1 MSQKS
6 DVNLMLKAM
15 TIGYVLNFA
24 FGLGGSFFP
33 QESFW
38 QMTLWQC
45 GDSLAI
51 MASVLAS
58 RYVGSR
64 GSNIVAGGFS
74 LLGISY
80 GVSFA
85 SSSIN
90 AINEE
95 KMGTIILP
103 LVPAMLLISLGPF
116 FPKWL
121 RFATLLVVVPFFF
134 MYQNVL
140 QGTYRFDNLSN
151 ALAYSGIQI
160 LGLAWS
166 MMIWQDYRKSGQ

>member
-1 MSQKS
+1 MTQKS
-6 DVNLMLKAM
+6 DVSLMLKAM
-15 TIGYVLNFA
+15 TLGYVLNFA

-103 LVPAMLLISLGPF
+103 LVPAMLLISLGAF

-140 QGTYRFDNLSN
+140 HGTYHFDNLSN

-166 MMIWQDYRKSGQ
+166 ILIWKDYRKSA